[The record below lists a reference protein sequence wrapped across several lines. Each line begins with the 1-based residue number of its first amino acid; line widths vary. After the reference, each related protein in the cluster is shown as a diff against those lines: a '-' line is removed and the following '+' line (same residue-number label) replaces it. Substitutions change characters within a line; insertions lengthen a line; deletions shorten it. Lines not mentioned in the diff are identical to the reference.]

1 MSKPEFV
8 YVIYI
13 EAPIEKVWAA
23 LTEGE
28 HTRLYWSRF
37 VQSDWRPGSRVEF
50 LRADK
55 SRLSHDGEVIEI
67 DAPRRL
73 VMTFDVT
80 PEGMR
85 EPPSRVTYELS
96 EADGATRLAVTHEG
110 FPPDSAV
117 LKAVANGWPAILS
130 SLKTYLERGSAMAMT
145 DAQRKKRG
153 E

>member
-37 VQSDWRPGSRVEF
+37 VQSDWRPGSRVEC
-50 LRADK
+50 LRAD
-55 SRLSHDGEVIEI
+55 RPRVSHEGDVI
-67 DAPRRL
+67 AAGARRRL
-73 VMTFDVT
+73 VRTFDWR

-85 EPPSRVTYELS
+85 EPPSRVTYELI
-96 EADGATRLAVTHEG
+96 EEDGATRLAVTHEG

-117 LKAVANGWPAILS
+117 LKAISNGWPAILS
-130 SLKTYLERGSAMAMT
+130 SLKTYLER
-145 DAQRKKRG
+145 
-153 E
+153 

>member
-1 MSKPEFV
+1 MSWPEFV

-13 EAPIEKVWAA
+13 EAPIERVWAA

-37 VQSDWRPGSRVEF
+37 VQSDWQVGSRVEF

-55 SRLSHDGEVIEI
+55 SKLSHDGEVLEI
-67 DAPRRL
+67 DPPRRL
-73 VMTFDVT
+73 VMTFDVA

-85 EPPSRVTYELS
+85 EPPTRVTYELS
-96 EADGATRLAVTHEG
+96 EEDGATRLAVTHEG

-117 LKAVANGWPAILS
+117 LKGISSGWPQILS

-145 DAQRKKRG
+145 ELKRSKRG

>member
-55 SRLSHDGEVIEI
+55 SKLSHDGEVIEI
-67 DAPRRL
+67 DPPRRL

-145 DAQRKKRG
+145 DAQRRKRS